1 MSSVELGELNLRNGK
16 NDAAFDIFFD
26 LAQFEL
32 SADAQ
37 FALVKMCFD
46 GLLKTD
52 QAEKLMSWL
61 NRETARGNGYA
72 DYNLGLIHEQGT
84 VGGKPDYKKAVEFYL
99 KAIKEEVH
107 DAFCNLGN
115 IFITGSGVEQGVP
128 KDVDKGLELLE
139 KGAQLGSRQA
149 AYTVGSYYGKG
160 EIVPVNH
167 RKAFLYLTLAS
178 LEKHDQAKRV
188 LLIMQHAVKEDFSRE
203 LEQAQ
208 HLYAKIQNMRQLYKL
223 L

>member
-1 MSSVELGELNLRNGK
+1 MASVELGELNLRNGK
-16 NDAAFDIFFD
+16 NDAAFEIFFE
-26 LAQFEL
+26 LAQYEL

-37 FALVKMCFD
+37 FALIKMCSD
-46 GLLKTD
+46 GLLTTD
-52 QAEKLMSWL
+52 QSESLMNWL

-84 VGGKPDYKKAVEFYL
+84 VGGKPDYKKAVEFYT

-115 IFITGSGVEQGVP
+115 IFITGSGLAQGVSQ
-128 KDVDKGLELLE
+128 DINKGLELLE
-139 KGAQLGSRQA
+139 KGAELGSRQA
-149 AYTVGSYYGKG
+149 AYTAGSYYGKG

-188 LLIMQHAVKEDFSRE
+188 LLIMQHAVKEDFSKE

-208 HLYAKIQNMRQLYKL
+208 HMYAKIQNMRQLYKL

>member
-1 MSSVELGELNLRNGK
+1 MASIELGELNLRNGK
-16 NDAAFDIFFD
+16 NEAAFEIFFE
-26 LAQFEL
+26 LAQYEL
-32 SADAQ
+32 NADAQ

-46 GLLKTD
+46 GLLTTD
-52 QAEKLMSWL
+52 QAESLMNWL

-84 VGGKPDYKKAVEFYL
+84 VGSKPDYKKSVEFYT

-115 IFITGSGVEQGVP
+115 IFITGSGSAQGVP
-128 KDVDKGLELLE
+128 QDINKGLELLE
-139 KGAQLGSRQA
+139 KGAELGSRQA
-149 AYTVGSYYGKG
+149 AYTAGSYYGKG

-188 LLIMQHAVKEDFSRE
+188 LLIMQHAVKEDFSKE

-208 HLYAKIQNMRQLYKL
+208 HMYAKIQNMRQLYKL

>member
-1 MSSVELGELNLRNGK
+1 MASIELGELNLRNGK
-16 NDAAFDIFFD
+16 NEAAFEIFFE
-26 LAQFEL
+26 LAQYEL

-46 GLLKTD
+46 GLLTTD
-52 QAEKLMSWL
+52 QAESLMNWL

-84 VGGKPDYKKAVEFYL
+84 VGGKPDYKKAVEFYT

-115 IFITGSGVEQGVP
+115 IFITGSGSAQGVP
-128 KDVDKGLELLE
+128 QDINKGLELLE
-139 KGAQLGSRQA
+139 KGAELGSRQA
-149 AYTVGSYYGKG
+149 AYTAGSYYGKG

-188 LLIMQHAVKEDFSRE
+188 LLIMQHAVKEDFSKE

-208 HLYAKIQNMRQLYKL
+208 HMYAKIQNMRQLYKL

>member
-32 SADAQ
+32 SSDVQ
-37 FALVKMCFD
+37 FALIKMCFD
-46 GLLKTD
+46 GLLKTE
-52 QAEKLMSWL
+52 QAERLMSWL

-115 IFITGSGVEQGVP
+115 IFITGTGSEQGVLR
-128 KDVDKGLELLE
+128 DINKGLELLE
-139 KGAQLGSRQA
+139 QGAELGSRQA

-178 LEKHDQAKRV
+178 LQKHDQAKRI
-188 LLIMQHAVKEDFSRE
+188 LLIMQHAVKEDFSKE

>member
-32 SADAQ
+32 SSDAQ
-37 FALVKMCFD
+37 FALIKMCFD
-46 GLLKTD
+46 GLLKTE
-52 QAEKLMSWL
+52 QAERLMSWL

-115 IFITGSGVEQGVP
+115 IFITGTGSEQGVLR
-128 KDVDKGLELLE
+128 DINKGLELLE
-139 KGAQLGSRQA
+139 QGAELGSRQA

-178 LEKHDQAKRV
+178 LQKHDQAKRI
-188 LLIMQHAVKEDFSRE
+188 LLIMQHAVKEDFSKE

>member
-16 NDAAFDIFFD
+16 NDVAFDIFFD

-32 SADAQ
+32 STDAQ
-37 FALVKMCFD
+37 FALIKMCFD
-46 GLLKTD
+46 GLLKTE
-52 QAEKLMSWL
+52 QAEQLMNWL

-107 DAFCNLGN
+107 DAYCNLGN
-115 IFITGSGVEQGVP
+115 IYITGSGVEQGIP
-128 KDVDKGLELLE
+128 KDIHKGLELLE

-188 LLIMQHAVKEDFSRE
+188 LLIMQHAVKEDFSKE
-203 LEQAQ
+203 LEEAQ
-208 HLYAKIQNMRQLYKL
+208 RMYAKTQNMRQLYKL

>member
-1 MSSVELGELNLRNGK
+1 
-16 NDAAFDIFFD
+16 
-26 LAQFEL
+26 
-32 SADAQ
+32 
-37 FALVKMCFD
+37 
-46 GLLKTD
+46 
-52 QAEKLMSWL
+52 
-61 NRETARGNGYA
+61 
-72 DYNLGLIHEQGT
+72 
-84 VGGKPDYKKAVEFYL
+84 
-99 KAIKEEVH
+99 VH

-115 IFITGSGVEQGVP
+115 IFITGTGSEQGVLR
-128 KDVDKGLELLE
+128 DINKGLELLE
-139 KGAQLGSRQA
+139 QGAELGSRQA

-178 LEKHDQAKRV
+178 LQKHDQAKRI
-188 LLIMQHAVKEDFSRE
+188 LLIMQHAVKEDFSKE